1 MSTRRAL
8 SLAVVIL
15 AGVIAALLFR
25 SNGGRREAPP
35 ADKPPEL
42 APRAAVSPPVGT
54 PVLPASVATEAASPT
69 PPEPSADRPD
79 AGVPPPRAPLAP
91 LRDALAAAKDA
102 GGRRLYAD
110 LSRTGRP
117 IPPETRTLV
126 EMKEGGATAADLSAY
141 VNRAFPADTAVRGV
155 ALKWIRLHT
164 SEPLP
169 ATDAGAQARSRI
181 SRTTPAP

>member
-1 MSTRRAL
+1 
-8 SLAVVIL
+8 
-15 AGVIAALLFR
+15 
-25 SNGGRREAPP
+25 
-35 ADKPPEL
+35 
-42 APRAAVSPPVGT
+42 
-54 PVLPASVATEAASPT
+54 VLPTSIATEAASPT
-69 PPEPSADRPD
+69 PPAPSADRPD
-79 AGVPPPRAPLAP
+79 AGVPPPRAPLAS

-117 IPPETRTLV
+117 IPPEARTLV
-126 EMKEGGATAADLSAY
+126 EMKEGGATAADLGAY
-141 VNRAFPADTAVRGV
+141 VNRAVPADTVIRGV